1 VRGRTCERGTLGR
14 WENDREAIGKRHT
27 FLGRSGAISW
37 AMMKSRVP
45 FPTPNVCNHG
55 LYHPAPAPP
64 SGPCAIAAGRA
75 PLSITRGALLQQ
87 LVAISAI
94 IRRALPSSS
103 IAPIRRCAAGVVTN
117 ATQRVGFGALNAAPN
132 SAGLYGSVRLTGRAG
147 CCRVGSGGASSDFRF
162 LAITDGQVGRPLDY
176 MRGFTLRIT
185 PDCHPGLVTMCD
197 DGAANRAAGE
207 EIQPYLDIF
216 LRALACWLVIL
227 GSRGPGPHA
236 HRLCPGGC
244 PRLPGHGGGNVLF
257 TLQWSVF
264 TRLFLPYSCICAISH
279 GNPAKAKARSSK
291 TLHVA
296 S

>member
-1 VRGRTCERGTLGR
+1 MRGRTCERGTLGR

-162 LAITDGQVGRPLDY
+162 LAITDGQVDDLLITCAD
-176 MRGFTLRIT
+176 LRFESHQIAT
-185 PDCHPGLVTMCD
+185 PDSSLCVMTVRQTGPPGRRCNHIWTFD
-197 DGAANRAAGE
+197 S
-207 EIQPYLDIF
+207 
-216 LRALACWLVIL
+216 RALACWSVIL
-227 GSRGPGPHA
+227 G
-236 HRLCPGGC
+236 RL
-244 PRLPGHGGGNVLF
+244 
-257 TLQWSVF
+257 
-264 TRLFLPYSCICAISH
+264 YS
-279 GNPAKAKARSSK
+279 
-291 TLHVA
+291 
-296 S
+296 